1 MTGRAP
7 GWLLLAAIVAS
18 AAAATLPP
26 RAAADGDPAS
36 DVLYSQRAFLP
47 YDVSFPPKTAEQ
59 LRLLLQA
66 SASAGYPIRVAI
78 VASAYDLGSVGVLWK
93 RPRQYAKFL
102 GLEDAPFFKQRLLV
116 VMPNGFGFHRP
127 GQDSTAEDAALAKI
141 PIQPG
146 ADGLVRAAI
155 DGVTALAA
163 ADGITVTPGHVTTQ
177 AQRNS
182 HDRVVIIVAV
192 VAALLLGALA
202 RLALRRRTTSRRPE
216 R

>member
-1 MTGRAP
+1 MRRAV
-7 GWLLLAAIVAS
+7 AAFVCVV
-18 AAAATLPP
+18 AAAAAGAHVA
-26 RAAADGDPAS
+26 RADGDPAS
-36 DVLYSQRAFLP
+36 DYLITMPIYFP
-47 YDVSFPPKTAEQ
+47 YDTKFSPELEAQLIGIVDDAKTKGFPIK
-59 LRLLLQA
+59 
-66 SASAGYPIRVAI
+66 VALI
-78 VASAYDLGSVGVLWK
+78 PNRYDLGSVGVLWK

-163 ADGITVTPGHVTTQ
+163 ADGIKVTPGHVTTQ